1 MKKILFTVLSLVCT
15 MTMFSQTANQI
26 VAKMEEFVTAHEQ
39 EGVSFLI
46 SQGLSYVDSYRKT
59 YTMSNG
65 KTDVTTKET
74 WKEAKLSTGSVFIYD
89 NKMRVDSDN
98 GTEYIDLDINRK
110 WFVASN
116 NNEVQFDITTKGDI
130 NLMNDYFKGLHII
143 RPAYKLTIKDETDDT
158 WTIYGKRKLFTRHQ
172 GVEKNIEL
180 TIRKDTYQPV
190 KVALYDVID
199 GDPYNVTEIT
209 RKNDIRFGISEK
221 QVTFNAADISLAE
234 VFYRH

>member
-158 WTIYGKRKLFTRHQ
+158 WTIYGKRKLFTRHH
-172 GVEKNIEL
+172 GVE
-180 TIRKDTYQPV
+180 
-190 KVALYDVID
+190 
-199 GDPYNVTEIT
+199 
-209 RKNDIRFGISEK
+209 
-221 QVTFNAADISLAE
+221 
-234 VFYRH
+234 